1 MFDLDNIKIEEY
13 DMYTF
18 DTEVLL
24 NKGMLKNGFI
34 VGNRM
39 NFNNEILLK
48 YYKIEYDDKK
58 VIEKNVIFQYE
69 TKDGVIYVLKNI
81 SKELITREVEKVEV
95 DNIWKN

>member
-95 DNIWKN
+95 DNI

>member
-1 MFDLDNIKIEEY
+1 MFDLDNIKLEEF

-95 DNIWKN
+95 DNI

>member
-1 MFDLDNIKIEEY
+1 MFDLDNIKLEEF

-24 NKGMLKNGFI
+24 NKGMLKNDFI

-48 YYKIEYDDKK
+48 YYKIEYDEKK

-69 TKDGVIYVLKNI
+69 TKDGVVYVLKAI
-81 SKELITREVEKVEV
+81 SKELITREMEKVEV
-95 DNIWKN
+95 DKI